1 MSNLLT
7 LFCLFLFSF
16 FFQGY
21 DPRKVT
27 RVTFPTCF
35 RALFFVIC
43 EFQYSTVCPC
53 KPRTT
58 YCARGCHFSINISG
72 FRYGHNHSRSW
83 ENASCHHLNPSTKV
97 SGLVSVT
104 ESGSKTESTL
114 QRSIS
119 LSNSILC
126 LPRRL

>member
-7 LFCLFLFSF
+7 LLSLPVLFFL
-16 FFQGY
+16 QGY
-21 DPRKVT
+21 DPRMVT
-27 RVTFPTCF
+27 RVTFPTCL

-43 EFQYSTVCPC
+43 EFILLFVPVSQERLIVHVF
-53 KPRTT
+53 
-58 YCARGCHFSINISG
+58 AI
-72 FRYGHNHSRSW
+72 FRLIFPVLGMGTIIQRLG
-83 ENASCHHLNPSTKV
+83 ENASCHHSNASTKV
-97 SGLVSVT
+97 SELVSVT